1 LREADT
7 DVGLPKISLP
17 KTRIRNLVVVQI
29 ALMAEVV
36 RWDACS
42 DGDDSLPGTATP
54 SEECERHGLMT
65 TGPRSDGAD
74 LIQIEV
80 YDQIHLAPRV
90 CEFFNAY
97 QQTN

>member
-1 LREADT
+1 LT
-7 DVGLPKISLP
+7 
-17 KTRIRNLVVVQI
+17 
-29 ALMAEVV
+29 AEVV

-42 DGDDSLPGTATP
+42 AGDDSLPGTATP

-65 TGPRSDGAD
+65 TGPDGAD

-90 CEFFNAY
+90 CQFLMPIRKRIEEGGVPEGGRIRL
-97 QQTN
+97 